1 MKKRWLALLLC
12 AALLS
17 PLCACA
23 SRSPAVMRYGET
35 ELGASAYRYWLSCYR
50 ARFYDRETAENRGY
64 YAALADENIKKS
76 LAAVALFDGYGLRLG
91 DVGHD
96 TVDAAMQRLVESFGG
111 RAAFDEAAAR
121 YGTDYDGVRAAVTY
135 EQKSSA
141 LYSYLFGTGG
151 VYEIEEKDYEAAYQK
166 TYTHVRMIF
175 IPYVDYILSEDGDKI
190 YDTASG
196 TYLFREKTGAAL
208 RRQEEKSAAVRA
220 ALADGVDDAAFSE
233 LVETY
238 NEDESAKEYPG
249 GYYFSSEVDYTDY
262 IPDLTEAALR
272 LRTVGETCEVR
283 SAYGVHFLY
292 RLENEEGAYKAEAN
306 GDFFEGFTDRVKRS
320 CFEDIIV
327 AAAEQVVIVT
337 EEKNKIRYDETEP
350 NYDMYW

>member
-35 ELGASAYRYWLSCYR
+35 ELSTTVYRYWLSCYR
-50 ARFYDRETAENRGY
+50 ASFYDRETAENRGY

-76 LAAVALFDGYGLRLG
+76 LVAVALFDGYGLRLG

-96 TVDAAMQRLVESFGG
+96 TVDAAMQRLVESFGD
-111 RAAFDEAAAR
+111 RAAFDAAAAR

-151 VYEIEEKDYEAAYQK
+151 VYEIEEKDYETAYQK

-175 IPYVDYILSEDGDKI
+175 IPYVDYILSEGGDKI

-220 ALADGVDDAAFSE
+220 ALAAGVDDAAFPNWQRRITKTNRQKS
-233 LVETY
+233 TPAGTI
-238 NEDESAKEYPG
+238 SPRR
-249 GYYFSSEVDYTDY
+249 SI
-262 IPDLTEAALR
+262 IPTISP
-272 LRTVGETCEVR
+272 T
-283 SAYGVHFLY
+283 
-292 RLENEEGAYKAEAN
+292 
-306 GDFFEGFTDRVKRS
+306 
-320 CFEDIIV
+320 
-327 AAAEQVVIVT
+327 
-337 EEKNKIRYDETEP
+337 
-350 NYDMYW
+350 